1 MCIVQC
7 ARTLLLFIAQ
17 AGQFV
22 IFEYGLESYRPP
34 PSPDLGNQN
43 DRYMSGQLNQLT
55 GVKI

>member
-7 ARTLLLFIAQ
+7 ARTLLSNIAQ
-17 AGQFV
+17 TGQFV
-22 IFEYGLESYRPP
+22 IFEYGFESDRPP
-34 PSPDLGNQN
+34 PFPNLGNQN